1 MNENAF
7 WVSFWGLFFV
17 LISVIAVCVTV
28 TTIKNDRLVNAATI
42 NQAKL
47 VAEAIAAGVDP
58 IAVKCAY
65 SKAGA
70 DANLCVALTVGRR

>member
-1 MNENAF
+1 MSENGY
-7 WVSFWGLFFV
+7 WVSFWSLLFG
-17 LISVIAVCVTV
+17 LISVIAVCITVVT
-28 TTIKNDRLVNAATI
+28 INNDRLVSALTT